1 MDGCEKAFDSVA
13 HAWIVKVLEISRV
26 PKIIQEFVK
35 NIMKGWRITV
45 AVNTVNGREQ
55 LEPILVRRGILQG
68 DSFVVKLFILCLN
81 PIAWIIRGFEGYQP
95 THEKG
100 AKITHLLF
108 VDDLKMFAKSE
119 EKIALMTKEVKK
131 MYEDVGMS
139 WGLEKCAAVHVK
151 RGKIIQT
158 DDLLIGEDS
167 KIRVLHEDD
176 KYKFLGKY
184 ESFEQLDKY
193 VFKEASEEY
202 CKRLRM
208 I

>member
-1 MDGCEKAFDSVA
+1 M
-13 HAWIVKVLEISRV
+13 
-26 PKIIQEFVK
+26 
-35 NIMKGWRITV
+35 
-45 AVNTVNGREQ
+45 RE
-55 LEPILVRRGILQG
+55 ILQG

-139 WGLEKCAAVHVK
+139 RGLKSVQQC
-151 RGKIIQT
+151 
-158 DDLLIGEDS
+158 
-167 KIRVLHEDD
+167 
-176 KYKFLGKY
+176 
-184 ESFEQLDKY
+184 
-193 VFKEASEEY
+193 
-202 CKRLRM
+202 M
-208 I
+208 